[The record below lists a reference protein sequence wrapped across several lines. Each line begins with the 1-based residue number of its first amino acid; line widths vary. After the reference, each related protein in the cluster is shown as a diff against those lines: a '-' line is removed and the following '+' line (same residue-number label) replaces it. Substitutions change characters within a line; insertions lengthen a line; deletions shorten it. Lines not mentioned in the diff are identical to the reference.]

1 MCTYQ
6 ELTFSREESFL
17 GKKAGDRVGVGGC
30 NEDEATS
37 HQDQGPF
44 VNSTFFW
51 PAFASATTKI
61 NLQKFASI
69 WTILPK
75 GFGFYVRACHLLW
88 GSLYMPVCAFN
99 TVDVIGAGVVLK
111 LNDGSLRCLVRVR
124 SRSQLAPGHSD
135 HPW

>member
-1 MCTYQ
+1 MNKYQ
-6 ELTFSREESFL
+6 ALTCLGEEESFL

-51 PAFASATTKI
+51 PAFASATTRI

-69 WTILPK
+69 WTISSYLK
-75 GFGFYVRACHLLW
+75 ALDSMREQVICCGEVC
-88 GSLYMPVCAFN
+88 MPVCF
-99 TVDVIGAGVVLK
+99 
-111 LNDGSLRCLVRVR
+111 
-124 SRSQLAPGHSD
+124 
-135 HPW
+135 